1 MLIWIRPTATH
12 PNTLVGVQVTE
23 QMSQIKKLKR
33 MQTLTENLEKHE
45 AAFRKIQMAS
55 GLHTADEI
63 IQNYTNRE
71 KILRAVKSKVDV
83 LQTQLTKAQERHD
96 RAKTDLDAEKYEA
109 TPGRGA
115 ARSFSW
121 QIGLAYSAPLF
132 LLVFFIFLRS
142 DVHRVH

>member
-1 MLIWIRPTATH
+1 
-12 PNTLVGVQVTE
+12 
-23 QMSQIKKLKR
+23 

-55 GLHTADEI
+55 GLHTAEEI
-63 IQNYTNRE
+63 IDNYTNRE

-109 TPGRGA
+109 TPGRGVA
-115 ARSFSW
+115 CSCSGHIAYAFST
-121 QIGLAYSAPLF
+121 LLF
-132 LLVFFIFLRS
+132 LLVCFCVSEMCITKTTTCTRPS
-142 DVHRVH
+142 SQVGRVQVHVPHSTM